1 MVTFFYLA
9 KIALLNYLVLNRIS
23 NLYAMKK
30 AILFLFVLLSIQSQA
45 QKTENIIIITTDGF
59 RWQEVFK
66 GIDPAIANDKKFNQ
80 GDSAYIYKKYS
91 NADIKEARK
100 KLMPFF
106 WSEIVSKGQIYGN
119 RDLGN
124 KVDVANPYWFS
135 YPGYSEIM
143 TGNVDL
149 KVNSNGYKA
158 NPNVNVLEFLNQQ
171 SKLKGKVAAFG
182 AWDAFDRI
190 LNEERS
196 GFPVIS
202 AFDKVGGN
210 KPTAAQHLLNE
221 MRDNSYKPFHMD
233 ECLDVFTHY
242 QALDELKNKKPKVL
256 YIAYGE
262 TDEWAHHA
270 QYRSYLDAANQVDKW
285 IQEIWNF
292 VQNDP
297 QYKNKTTLFITVDHG
312 RGDKV
317 KAQWTDHGSDVP
329 GASEIWFAAM
339 GPEIAPKGEIKTNS
353 QLYQKQFAQTIA
365 KIMGYN
371 FKTDHPVETEIK
383 EIFEK

>member
-1 MVTFFYLA
+1 M
-9 KIALLNYLVLNRIS
+9 KKLVLIFS
-23 NLYAMKK
+23 L
-30 AILFLFVLLSIQSQA
+30 LLSFLSSA

-66 GIDPAIANDKKFNQ
+66 GLDTAIANDKKFNQ
-80 GDSAYIYKKYS
+80 GDSTYIYKKYS
-91 NADIKEARK
+91 GQDFKASRQKI
-100 KLMPFF
+100 MPFF
-106 WSEIVSKGQIYGN
+106 WSEIASKGQIYGN

-124 KVDVANPYWFS
+124 KVDVSNPYWFS

-143 TGNVDL
+143 TGNVDVN
-149 KVNSNGYKA
+149 VNSNGYKA
-158 NPNVNVLEFLNQQ
+158 NPNVNVLEFLNKQP
-171 SKLKGKVAAFG
+171 KLKGKTAAFG

-202 AFDKVGGN
+202 AFDNVGGN
-210 KPTAAQHLLNE
+210 KPTQTQKLLNE
-221 MRDNSYKPFHMD
+221 MRNNSFKPFHED

-242 QALDELKNKKPKVL
+242 QAMDELKTKKPKVL

-262 TDEWAHHA
+262 TDEWAHHGD
-270 QYRSYLDAANQVDKW
+270 YRSYLDAANQVDKW

-312 RGDKV
+312 RGDKI
-317 KAQWTDHGSDVP
+317 KSQWRDHGADIE
-329 GASEIWFAAM
+329 GASQIWFAAM
-339 GPEIAPKGEIKTNS
+339 GPEIAPKGEIKTDS
-353 QLYQKQFAQTIA
+353 QFYQKQFAQTIA
-365 KIMGYN
+365 KIMGSN
-371 FKTDHPVETEIK
+371 FTTNYPVETEVK
-383 EIFEK
+383 EVFEK